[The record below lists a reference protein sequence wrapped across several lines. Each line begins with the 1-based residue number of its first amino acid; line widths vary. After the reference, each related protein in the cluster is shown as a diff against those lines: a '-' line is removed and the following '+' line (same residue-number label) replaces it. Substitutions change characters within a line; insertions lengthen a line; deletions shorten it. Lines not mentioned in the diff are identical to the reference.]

1 MYFRFEITSI
11 IRQYPALFY
20 PLIKINNRV
29 RGFDWPA
36 YIKKDTE
43 FVIEGYFRSGNTF
56 AVRAFSVAQQRPIKL
71 ANHTHAIATA
81 LVAVN
86 RNIPTLMLLRR
97 PADTVIS
104 ATMKHPHT
112 TLRQHLR
119 WYIRYYEKVY
129 ELQDYLHIALFDE
142 VIQNFGNVIKNLN
155 KRFNTQ
161 FTPFNHTPE
170 NAQDVLSWIEEMD
183 RRIYNDDKSRY
194 SLPLQEKEEV
204 KIKLKR
210 QLESENALML
220 KRSDNLYRVI
230 AKNRWSG

>member
-142 VIQNFGNVIKNLN
+142 VIQNFGNVIKN
-155 KRFNTQ
+155 
-161 FTPFNHTPE
+161 
-170 NAQDVLSWIEEMD
+170 
-183 RRIYNDDKSRY
+183 
-194 SLPLQEKEEV
+194 SLRKPTF
-204 KIKLKR
+204 I
-210 QLESENALML
+210 
-220 KRSDNLYRVI
+220 
-230 AKNRWSG
+230 